1 MGVSDHFGF
10 IQGSPLNNR
19 MIINTHRIK
28 VFIDFD
34 GTITKIDTGEE
45 IFRRFGKQPDADR
58 IIEDIREGIITAKE
72 GWVRLFASAPDMTIK
87 NIYSIMDDIFI
98 DENFVEFHQL
108 LKIQNIPHF
117 ILSDG
122 FENYIQFILQR
133 EGLQDIPVFSNRLI
147 ESGSN
152 GLMPQFPY
160 MDEECRDCANCK
172 RDHIIEQSGDEEF
185 TVYIGNGSSDTCPAQ
200 FCDYV
205 FAKDDLLKFC
215 SREKVTCFS
224 YNNFADVQNVFI
236 QLLQRKR
243 LKKKHQAVLKRN
255 EVYKLG

>member
-1 MGVSDHFGF
+1 MVQTSRYSDSENEVPF
-10 IQGSPLNNR
+10 PA
-19 MIINTHRIK
+19 HRVK

-34 GTITKIDTGEE
+34 GTISKIDTGEE
-45 IFRRFGKQPDADR
+45 IFRRFGKRPEVDI
-58 IIEDIREGIITAKE
+58 IIEEIKEQKITAME
-72 GWVRLFASAPDMTIK
+72 GWRKLFDSAPGMTLE
-87 NIYSIMDDIFI
+87 NIYSIMNDILI
-98 DENFVEFHQL
+98 DESFFEFHSL
-108 LKIQNIPHF
+108 LKARNIPHY

-122 FENYIQFILQR
+122 FENYIKFILQR
-133 EGLQDIPVFSNRLI
+133 EGLEEIPVFSNSLI
-147 ESGSN
+147 EAGNSG
-152 GLMPQFPY
+152 LLPIFPY
-160 MDEECRDCANCK
+160 RDEECRDCANCK
-172 RDHIIEQSGDEEF
+172 RNHIIEHSSDEEF

-205 FAKDDLLKFC
+205 FAKDELLKFC

-224 YNNFADVQNVFI
+224 YNNFADVQKVFV